1 MLKFLKEFVYYL
13 RHVHIYIMKIDKEL
27 VLNYYAMG
35 HELSQDEQNFPD
47 WFEFEYEKQACL
59 LGFTD
64 YDLGITRENEE
75 IIEIVKNKVYG

>member
-1 MLKFLKEFVYYL
+1 
-13 RHVHIYIMKIDKEL
+13 MKIDKEI

-35 HELSQDEQNFPD
+35 HELSQDGADFPN

-64 YDLGITRENEE
+64 YDTGVTRDNEE
-75 IIEIVKNKVYG
+75 IIEKVTELIYGK